1 MFVISQALDH
11 PNIIKL
17 HEVLAS
23 EAQIFIVLEFAG
35 GGELF
40 DRIVAA
46 GRLAEHDARNYF
58 LQLLDALEYLHS
70 KGLHCIIFVLKFV

>member
-23 EAQIFIVLEFAG
+23 EAQIFIVLEF
-35 GGELF
+35 GELF